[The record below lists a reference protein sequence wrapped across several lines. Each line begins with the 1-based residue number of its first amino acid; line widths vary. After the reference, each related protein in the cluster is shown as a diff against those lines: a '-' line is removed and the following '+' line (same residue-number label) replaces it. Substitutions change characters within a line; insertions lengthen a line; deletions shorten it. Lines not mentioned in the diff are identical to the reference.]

1 MPLDPSRPARAV
13 DVLLEILRDEGATT
27 IFGNPGSTEM
37 PLMDALVD
45 APDFR
50 YVLGLQEATA
60 VAMADGYALKT
71 GRPAFVNLHAAG
83 GLGNAMGVLVAS
95 KASETPLV
103 VTAGQQDT
111 RHLFSDPWL
120 AGDLVALAKPVTKWA
135 TEVRRGAD
143 VGAAVRRAFA
153 IAATPPQGPVFL
165 SLPMDV
171 LDQEVEPRIP
181 ARSRLAA
188 RAPSPGAGDLARR
201 LAAHDP
207 ARVAVLIGDDVP
219 ADAAAGA
226 VALAHAGGYVVYGAQ
241 LTSRAAFPAHD
252 PCWGGM
258 LKPDF
263 AAIREK
269 LADVEAVLMIGGR
282 AFVAYP
288 YREERPIPESAKFY
302 HVAGTPEAI
311 GREFPADYAVT
322 GDVGATLEEAAATLA
337 AAVDG
342 KGAAQRVKKLGARKT
357 QAEQAARTAIMAES
371 AARPISPDLA
381 VLSVLDALPDSALIA
396 NDSAA
401 TFGRVQS
408 IMRTEP
414 GHYFFSRGGVLG
426 CAMPAA
432 TGIGLVHEGWVACF
446 CGDGGAMYSP
456 QALWSAA
463 HYKSRVIFFVFN
475 NARYNVLMNVAKGLG
490 SKNAVAGKF
499 VGMDVVEPRIDF
511 QALARSMGVPS
522 ARADDPAAIAAAI
535 AAATSREGPSLIEIA
550 IA

>member
-165 SLPMDV
+165 SLPMDI
-171 LDQEVEPRIP
+171 LEQEVDARIP
-181 ARSRLAA
+181 AKSRLAA